1 MKSHILIREA
11 MSSDKANANA
21 QEEDLIAEHFYKMW
35 LDNQVSPELIKT
47 NYREI
52 TLEFIKNA
60 RQKLDFK
67 AYFAEVE
74 GQIIGSVSCQL
85 FEGLY
90 PQVLSESYRK
100 YGYIWGVYVE
110 PEYRG
115 QGIGKQLT
123 QSAIAHLKSI
133 DCTHVLL
140 NASPSGKPVYSS
152 LGFSETNGMC
162 LDLSSSK

>member
-1 MKSHILIREA
+1 MKFNVLIREA
-11 MSSDKANANA
+11 IA
-21 QEEDLIAEHFYKMW
+21 QEDWLIAEHFYQLW

-60 RQKLDFK
+60 RQKLNFK
-67 AYFAEVE
+67 AYFAEAE
-74 GQIIGSVSCQL
+74 GQIIGSASCQI

-90 PQVLSESYRK
+90 PLILSESCRK

-110 PEYRG
+110 PKYRG

-133 DCTHVLL
+133 DCTHVVL
-140 NASPSGKPVYSS
+140 NASPSGKPVYAS
-152 LGFSETNGMC
+152 LGFIEGNGMW
-162 LDLSSSK
+162 LDISHSK

>member
-1 MKSHILIREA
+1 MKSNVLIREA
-11 MSSDKANANA
+11 IAR
-21 QEEDLIAEHFYKMW
+21 EDWLIAEHFYRLW
-35 LDNQVSPELIKT
+35 LDNQILPESIKT

-52 TLEFIKNA
+52 TLEFINNA
-60 RQKLDFK
+60 RQNLHFK

-90 PQVLSESYRK
+90 PLILSESYRK

-123 QSAIAHLKSI
+123 QSAIAYLKSL
-133 DCTHVLL
+133 DCTRVVL

-152 LGFSETNGMC
+152 LGFIESNGMW
-162 LDLSSSK
+162 LDILCDR